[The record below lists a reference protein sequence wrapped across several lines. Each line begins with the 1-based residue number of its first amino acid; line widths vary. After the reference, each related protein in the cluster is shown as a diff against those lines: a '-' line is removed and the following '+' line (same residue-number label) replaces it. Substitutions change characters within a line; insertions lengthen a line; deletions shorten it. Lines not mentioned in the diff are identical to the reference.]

1 MVNKDYG
8 INDIETLSFK
18 DGVRKRIAMYLG
30 SADMQGVY
38 NAIQEIISNSIDE
51 FYMGFG
57 NKIEISL
64 IDNLICIRDYG
75 RGVPFGIKEDGSNT
89 LVDIF
94 SKAHT
99 GGKFDDKVY
108 NSVAG
113 LNGIGAKATCLSSKT
128 FQVISYRDNMCAEAW
143 FNKGNLVS
151 YKEYSNPMALGEKI
165 VEPLHKNGTVIT
177 FELDPEVYNLE
188 PIDIK
193 FDVLCERCKNLSYLT
208 KGLTFEL
215 KYITLKIPA
224 QEKVVTYCAK
234 NGLLDLIK
242 DNSDN
247 ALHTN
252 PVYIEV
258 KEGNLQAEIAM
269 MWTKGKEKSFTF
281 TNGLHQSEGGTSL
294 TGVKTAIT
302 TFMKKQ
308 FKGEFDGDMARTGL
322 VYAVACKIPNPSF
335 ANQTKTKINNPEL
348 RGLCQRA
355 TGQALQEFSIRKP
368 NDFKTIVEFLAK
380 EKKAEQAAARARK
393 QVLETQKDIEKNQK
407 KKVFASDKLKDA
419 EFLGEE
425 STLLIVEG
433 DSAAGGM
440 AKARDYKKYGILAI
454 RGKIL
459 NCLSHNEE
467 KIFQNE
473 EIKLL
478 LSAMN
483 INPGRYDPKKLRYG
497 KIAICTDADSD
508 GYHIGLLIM
517 AALRYLAP
525 QFLEE
530 GRLCW
535 LRSPL
540 YIVKNGKKES
550 YYFSDEEYNTVRG
563 KIKGEVQRC
572 KGLGALSP
580 EQARLSMFT
589 EEFQRMDTLIPDP
602 NAIILLEE
610 LMGVDVEPR
619 REFVFNKIDFSEVR
633 E

>member
-57 NKIEISL
+57 NKIEIGL
-64 IDNLICIRDYG
+64 NGNLVRVRDYG

-128 FQVISYRDNMCAEAW
+128 FQVISYRDGKSAEAW
-143 FNKGNLVS
+143 FKEGNLES
-151 YKEYSNPMALGEKI
+151 YEEKTSNEA
-165 VEPLHKNGTVIT
+165 NGTVVV
-177 FELDPEVYNLE
+177 FELDSKVYNLE
-188 PIDIK
+188 PINIK

-215 KYITLKIPA
+215 SNTPLSGKTQRIS
-224 QEKVVTYCAK
+224 YCAK

-242 DNSDN
+242 DNCDS

-258 KEGNLQAEIAM
+258 KEDHLQAEIAM
-269 MWTKGKEKSFTF
+269 MWTKGREKSFTF

-368 NDFKTIVEFLAK
+368 NDFKAIVDFLAK
-380 EKKAEQAAARARK
+380 EKKAEQAAERARK
-393 QVLETQKDIEKNQK
+393 QVLEAVKDVEKNQK
-407 KKVFASDKLKDA
+407 RKVFASDKLKDA
-419 EFLGEE
+419 EFLGEN
-425 STLLIVEG
+425 STLLIAEG
-433 DSAAGGM
+433 DSALGGL
-440 AKARDYKKYGILAI
+440 AQGRDHTKYGIMAI
-454 RGKIL
+454 KGKII
-459 NCLSHNEE
+459 NALSNPEE
-467 KIFQNE
+467 KIYENE

-483 INPGRYDPKKLRYG
+483 ITPGRYDAKKLRYG
-497 KIAICTDADSD
+497 RLAICTDADSD

-517 AALRYLAP
+517 AAMAHIAP
-525 QFLEE
+525 EFIKE

-540 YIVKNGKKES
+540 YIVTNGKTES
-550 YYFSDEEYNTVRG
+550 YYFTDAEFNAAKG
-563 KIKGEVQRC
+563 KIKGEVQRN
-572 KGLGALSP
+572 KGLGSLEP
-580 EQARLSMFT
+580 EQARKSMFSP
-589 EEFQRMDTLIPDP
+589 EYQRIDVMEYDEAAM
-602 NAIILLEE
+602 NLLYD
-610 LMGVDVEPR
+610 LMGEEVEPR
-619 REFVFNKIDFSEVR
+619 RDFIMNNVDFSEIA